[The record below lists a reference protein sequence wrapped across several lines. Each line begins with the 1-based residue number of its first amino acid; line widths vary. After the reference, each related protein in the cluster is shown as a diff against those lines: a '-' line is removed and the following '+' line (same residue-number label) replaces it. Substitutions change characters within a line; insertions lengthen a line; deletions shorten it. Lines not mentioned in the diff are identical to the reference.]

1 MPTSKLPQFSAAVEN
16 QMPLY
21 FYKAVNRD
29 GETEESEREATDE
42 ATLLLAL
49 QREGLLPIKITPASS
64 KPLAWLRL
72 GARKSGVSRKDVALF
87 THELLTL
94 LQSGLPLDRALV
106 VLLELTE
113 SQPAVNAMIGKV
125 LEAVKGGAQFSDAL
139 EQQTGVFSRFYLNL
153 IRAGE
158 AGGALEQ
165 VLERLADYL
174 DRSQELRETVSTA
187 MIYPAILVV
196 MSGASLLLLL
206 TFVVPQFTEMFESAG
221 KELPLPTQIVVGV
234 AQGLRDFWW
243 ALPLLFIAITSYF
256 RFQMADRDRRYVW
269 DRRLIHMP
277 LVGDLIRK
285 IAVANFSRTLATLLG
300 NGVTLLTALTIVKD
314 TVTNLV
320 VAEKVDLA
328 VESLK
333 QGGGLSG
340 PLIESGLFPTLAI
353 QMIKLGEESGHLDQ
367 MLDRVATTYDKEV
380 KTAVTRMLA
389 LLGPAL
395 IVGLGILIAGIIIS
409 ILMAILSVND
419 LAF

>member
-1 MPTSKLPQFSAAVEN
+1 
-16 QMPLY
+16 MPLY

-29 GETEESEREATDE
+29 GETEEGERQATDE
-42 ATLLLAL
+42 TALLLAL
-49 QREGLLPIKITPASS
+49 QHDGLLPIKIALAST
-64 KPLAWLRL
+64 KPFAWLRF
-72 GARKSGVSRKDVALF
+72 GAKKSGISRKDVALF

-113 SQPAVNAMIGKV
+113 SQPSMNAMVGKV

-158 AGGALEQ
+158 AGGALEL

-174 DRSQELRETVSTA
+174 ERSQELRETVSTA
-187 MIYPAILVV
+187 MIYPAILLT
-196 MSGASLLLLL
+196 MSAASLLLLL

-221 KELPLPTQIVVGV
+221 KELPVPTQIVVGV
-234 AQGLRDFWW
+234 AQALRDYWW
-243 ALPLLFIAITSYF
+243 ALPLIFIAITSYF
-256 RFQMADRDRRYVW
+256 RYQMADRDRRYVW
-269 DRRLIHMP
+269 DRRFIHLP
-277 LVGDLIRK
+277 LVGDLIK
-285 IAVANFSRTLATLLG
+285 KVTVANFSRTLATLLS

-314 TVTNLV
+314 TVTNLL
-320 VAEKVDLA
+320 VAEKIDLA

-333 QGGGLSG
+333 QGGGLTG

-353 QMIKLGEESGHLDQ
+353 QMIKLGEDSGHLDQ

-380 KTAVTRMLA
+380 KTAVQRMLA
-389 LLGPAL
+389 LLEPVL
-395 IVGLGILIAGIIIS
+395 IVGLGIMIAGIIIS